1 MAVRSE
7 RGAGRRR
14 VARGRALALEL
25 LARPAALATALYG
38 CAAVAAT
45 APAVSRFGS
54 AFIAG
59 GGPGFGEPAAGDHLQ
74 AVYRFWL
81 VGHQLGQAAPPWRDP
96 YSFQPLVEPQ
106 LVLAGWPFGLPF
118 WPLEAVFGPI
128 VAWNTLLLACVVGAG
143 LATYAWL
150 RAVGLQPF
158 AAFAGGLVF
167 AVAPYRL
174 AQSGVGHLLGWM
186 AVLIPLALWA
196 FERAR
201 RAGPGRVRH
210 GFGAL
215 AALALVS
222 IPASGQVHLA
232 LGVFPLVL
240 LYGAIRRGREPFLW
254 LLGGA
259 VAGAGIAV
267 ALQQTVIESSVL
279 GRGGRTLDQV
289 EMFQADWVGFLDRFG
304 LRGVE
309 QDVYL
314 GWLVPLVALA
324 GLVLLWRRSRWLAV
338 LAAVAVLVPVLLAV
352 GTNLPVY
359 EPIWRNFPPLRYPRV
374 PQRFLPIAELAL
386 AGLVAL
392 AVGWGLTRLRASW
405 RTAVGCLAVALVVG
419 DLLVFPLRATPAD
432 PGNTAYGA
440 LAESPAG
447 RTLELPIFEPGIHF
461 GSIYD
466 AYAFQAQRERPS
478 GYSTLA
484 PDPPYNFFWA
494 YNRLN
499 CGAWLPGDEARL
511 RGLGVR
517 YLLFHRG
524 AYEQSLRP
532 SAWFAWQELQRR
544 GYRATVQGGS
554 VWLYPFVRAP
564 GEPRQAPPV
573 PEPRRDEPILCE
585 GWKNFRMK
593 QRDAA
598 MLVHGPARL
607 ELDLRSPGPTPATV
621 WVDGER
627 PQRFRVNGTETLVL
641 ALEEAGWHVLLFR
654 IPELFDTRPARGL
667 ELVHLSSRGLTPP

>member
-7 RGAGRRR
+7 RGSGRRR
-14 VARGRALALEL
+14 AARRRALALDL
-25 LARPAALATALYG
+25 VARPAALASALYA
-38 CAAVAAT
+38 CAAVVAT
-45 APAVSRFGS
+45 APGISRIGS

-59 GGPGFGEPAAGDHLQ
+59 GGPGLGEPAAGDHLQ

-81 VGHQLGQAAPPWRDP
+81 VGHQIEQTATPWRDP
-96 YSFQPLVEPQ
+96 YSFQPLVEPP
-106 LVLAGWPFGLPF
+106 LVLSGWPFGFPF
-118 WPLEAVFGPI
+118 WPLEAAFGPI
-128 VAWNTLLLACVVGAG
+128 VAWNVLLLASIVAAG

-150 RAVGLQPF
+150 RAVGFRPMG
-158 AAFAGGLVF
+158 AFVGGLVF
-167 AVAPYRL
+167 AIAPYRL

-201 RAGPGRVRH
+201 RAGPGRRRH
-210 GFGAL
+210 AWGAL
-215 AALALVS
+215 AALALLSLPV
-222 IPASGQVHLA
+222 SGQLHLA

-240 LYGAIRRGREPFLW
+240 LYGAIRWRREPFLW

-267 ALQQTVIESSVL
+267 GLQQTVIESSVL

-289 EMFQADWVGFLDRFG
+289 EMFQADWSGFVDRFG

-309 QDVYL
+309 QDVFL
-314 GWLVPLVALA
+314 GWLVPLVGLV

-338 LAAVAVLVPVLLAV
+338 LAAACLLIPVLLAV
-352 GTNLPVY
+352 GTNLPFY
-359 EPIWRNFPPLRYPRV
+359 EPIWRSFPPLRYPRV

-392 AVGWGLTRLRASW
+392 AVGWALARLRAGW
-405 RTAVGCLAVALVVG
+405 RTVAGCLAVALVLG
-419 DLLVFPLRATPAD
+419 DLLVFPLRATAAD
-432 PGNTAYGA
+432 PENAAYRA
-440 LAESPAG
+440 LAASPAG
-447 RTLELPIFEPGIHF
+447 RTLEFPIFEPGIHF

-466 AYAFQAQRERPS
+466 AYELQTQRERPS

-484 PDPPYNFFWA
+484 PDPPYDFFWA

-511 RGLGVR
+511 RRLGVG
-517 YLLFHRG
+517 YLLYHRG
-524 AYEQSLRP
+524 AFAQSLRP

-544 GYRATVQGGS
+544 GYRATARGGS
-554 VWLYPFVRAP
+554 VWLYPFERAP
-564 GEPRQAPPV
+564 GTSRQAPPV
-573 PEPRRDEPILCE
+573 PEPPRETPILCE
-585 GWKNFRMK
+585 GWKNLRMK

-598 MLVHGPARL
+598 ILAYGPSTLTLGLRTPAPVAATIWIDGRDPRRVEVDRRRTLSL
-607 ELDLRSPGPTPATV
+607 ELEP
-621 WVDGER
+621 
-627 PQRFRVNGTETLVL
+627 
-641 ALEEAGWHVLLFR
+641 GWHVLLFHV
-654 IPELFDTRPARGL
+654 PDLFDTKPARGI
-667 ELVHLSSRGLTPP
+667 ELVRLSLRSPAP